1 MDRNK
6 RIIRTSI
13 LGIVANVFLASF
25 KAVVG
30 FLAGSVAIV
39 MDAVNNL
46 SDVLSS
52 VITIIGTRLAERP
65 ADKNHPFGYG
75 RIEYFSA
82 ILISVIVLM
91 AGVSSLVES
100 VKKIFHPTD
109 PEYTMF
115 TLIIIVVA
123 ILVKILLG
131 RHVKRVG
138 KQVESDA
145 LIASGADA
153 MFDAVITLATLV
165 SAGIMLLWHISID
178 GWLGA
183 FISLAIIKAGF
194 EMLSSPVNELLGM
207 RISPQFVKDI
217 KAEVLKQPGVHGVF
231 DVIVHSYGHG
241 TYIGSLH
248 VNVLD
253 TTTAVEIQ
261 KIDRQ
266 IAERLFDR
274 FGLIATVGIYCIN
287 TGDSTASRM
296 QKDILR
302 RAFKHPQ
309 IHSSHGFYVDF
320 DNHVISFDIMP
331 EYGVEDPAALRDEF
345 IQSLLDKGYSN
356 YEFHVALDN
365 NYSEE

>member
-1 MDRNK
+1 MNRNK
-6 RIIRTSI
+6 RIIRASI

-30 FLAGSVAIV
+30 FLSGSVAIV

-131 RHVKRVG
+131 RHVRRVG

-183 FISLAIIKAGF
+183 FISLAIIKASRCSVRRSTNCWVCAF
-194 EMLSSPVNELLGM
+194 LPSLS
-207 RISPQFVKDI
+207 
-217 KAEVLKQPGVHGVF
+217 
-231 DVIVHSYGHG
+231 G
-241 TYIGSLH
+241 TSKPKCSS
-248 VNVLD
+248 N
-253 TTTAVEIQ
+253 
-261 KIDRQ
+261 
-266 IAERLFDR
+266 
-274 FGLIATVGIYCIN
+274 
-287 TGDSTASRM
+287 
-296 QKDILR
+296 
-302 RAFKHPQ
+302 RAFMVSSMSSS
-309 IHSSHGFYVDF
+309 IHTVMAP
-320 DNHVISFDIMP
+320 IS
-331 EYGVEDPAALRDEF
+331 VRCT
-345 IQSLLDKGYSN
+345 
-356 YEFHVALDN
+356 
-365 NYSEE
+365 